1 MESYFSVEI
10 IHNLRYGFKDTINP
24 LQLFIFTKVIH
35 YSRLPLWVGYFIY
48 FKFTCV
54 SSIVYKCYIFS
65 SVKETNLLIN
75 KGMCSFIWCFFKHL
89 LLRKTDVLKTCWKIS
104 QKENLKK
111 CTSFEEQKGSRYI
124 QENVYFGIIIF
135 SCLLSTKPCLRF
147 LLNCCVRKIKGFY
160 QSSLGNEVDFR
171 DIMNVSPD
179 ISAKN

>member
-1 MESYFSVEI
+1 MESYFSVEV

-75 KGMCSFIWCFFKHL
+75 KGMCVL
-89 LLRKTDVLKTCWKIS
+89 LFDVFLNIYYWEKLTFSKLVGKFLRKKIWRNALALKS
-104 QKENLKK
+104 KK
-111 CTSFEEQKGSRYI
+111 VQGIFEKM
-124 QENVYFGIIIF
+124 IILA
-135 SCLLSTKPCLRF
+135 LLSSAVFHLQN
-147 LLNCCVRKIKGFY
+147 L
-160 QSSLGNEVDFR
+160 
-171 DIMNVSPD
+171 VSD
-179 ISAKN
+179 